1 MPQSHVSA
9 LFSVSGGFYQS
20 LCTCGWLSTISTLEE
35 VDLLR
40 AMHVHACATFGSYQ

>member
-1 MPQSHVSA
+1 MPQSHVGA
-9 LFSVSGGFYQS
+9 LFAVSGGFYQS

-40 AMHVHACATFGSYQ
+40 AMHIHAHATFRSYQ